1 VIADHVAVIVFA
13 LATGPL
19 RHDAPVPFFH
29 FYGGKMQK
37 DVLGA

>member
-1 VIADHVAVIVFA
+1 
-13 LATGPL
+13 LK
-19 RHDAPVPFFH
+19 HDAPVPFFH